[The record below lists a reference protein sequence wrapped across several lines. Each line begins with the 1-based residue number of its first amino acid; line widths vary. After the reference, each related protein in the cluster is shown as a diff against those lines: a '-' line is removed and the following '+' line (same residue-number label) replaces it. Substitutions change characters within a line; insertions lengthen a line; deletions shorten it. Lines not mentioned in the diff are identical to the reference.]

1 MPNAKTID
9 AYIKGLPK
17 EDVALAK
24 AVRVFIHS
32 LGKYEET
39 ISYGMPS
46 FKYKTKIVACF
57 RVYKNHLGFY
67 PYSGN
72 IIKLFSKEL
81 KDYKT
86 STGAVQFLKD
96 KPLPKALI
104 KKLIKAREKEINLKL
119 KLDK

>member
-1 MPNAKTID
+1 MSNVKTID

-17 EDVALAK
+17 EDIAIAK
-24 AVRVFIHS
+24 AIRAFIHT

-57 RVYKNHLGFY
+57 RIYKHHLGFY
-67 PYSGN
+67 PYSGD

-96 KPLPKALI
+96 KPLPKVLI
-104 KKLIKAREKEINLKL
+104 KKLVKAREKEINLKL
-119 KLDK
+119 KLSK